1 MDDLEYNYDKPFL
14 TFEEQIKFLNNE
26 KNIYTPNYRK
36 KEAIDILSVV
46 PYHTL
51 INGYKDLYSE
61 NDIFKEDTDL
71 ILLFVTHIIYTSINS
86 IIFKYILHIENSL
99 TAKLGY
105 YVADSYGVETNIN
118 YVEDMKDLHRIRV
131 SEDRSDYLC
140 FHHYSGG
147 GSMKILK
154 RMSKS
159 CRKPYNDTLIHHYTT
174 TKNHLPPWILANDLS
189 FGKTYDW
196 YSILRAPIKNKIVN
210 GFYSEKSTLNIE
222 EKKELFQAAMKQLIQ
237 FRDRVAHSN
246 KTVGLEMG
254 KYLPVNPTLKLID
267 NKDILTKEE
276 MEIGLGRN
284 DLYSIILSVLLMLNN
299 PTYSTT
305 FVEELVNLFNQYS
318 ETKYL
323 DDTLFEILNLP
334 EDIEDRLTVLL
345 FSHYEL

>member
-1 MDDLEYNYDKPFL
+1 
-14 TFEEQIKFLNNE
+14 
-26 KNIYTPNYRK
+26 
-36 KEAIDILSVV
+36 
-46 PYHTL
+46 
-51 INGYKDLYSE
+51 
-61 NDIFKEDTDL
+61 
-71 ILLFVTHIIYTSINS
+71 
-86 IIFKYILHIENSL
+86 
-99 TAKLGY
+99 
-105 YVADSYGVETNIN
+105 
-118 YVEDMKDLHRIRV
+118 
-131 SEDRSDYLC
+131 
-140 FHHYSGG
+140 
-147 GSMKILK
+147 
-154 RMSKS
+154 
-159 CRKPYNDTLIHHYTT
+159 
-174 TKNHLPPWILANDLS
+174 
-189 FGKTYDW
+189 
-196 YSILRAPIKNKIVN
+196 
-210 GFYSEKSTLNIE
+210 
-222 EKKELFQAAMKQLIQ
+222 MKQLIQ

-284 DLYSIILSVLLMLNN
+284 DLYSIILGVLLMLNN